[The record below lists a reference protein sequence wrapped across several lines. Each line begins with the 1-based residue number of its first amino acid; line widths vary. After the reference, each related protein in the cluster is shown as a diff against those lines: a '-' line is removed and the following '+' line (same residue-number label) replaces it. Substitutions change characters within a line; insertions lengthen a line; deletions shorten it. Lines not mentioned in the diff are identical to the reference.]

1 MKITVAETAGF
12 CYGVSRAVK
21 MALEA
26 AQGTVPC
33 VMLGPVIHNQ
43 SVIDHLRRA
52 GVEMVQQ
59 VGEIPEESMVIL
71 RSHGEGQEVYQALKA
86 RGAHVVD
93 TTCPFVSR
101 IHRLVREAQEEG
113 RRVVID
119 AGHGGD
125 DPGKVGINGANEK
138 DVNLE
143 IARLVKQ
150 YLEMSDV
157 EVVMTRESDEG
168 LNDADASNKKVQDM
182 KRRIALIEET
192 APALTVSIHQN
203 SYPEEYVHGAQV
215 FYYTGS
221 VQGQRLA
228 EHIQGQLVERVDPEN
243 KRQVKANDSYYLLKK
258 TGVPI
263 VIVECGFLSN
273 SAEAEK
279 LCTPEYQQRVA
290 WAIHMGILEYLNEN
304 EK

>member
-1 MKITVAETAGF
+1 MNRFQYKLSSIIMTVLLLASMLYVG
-12 CYGVSRAVK
+12 R
-21 MALEA
+21 EA
-26 AQGTVPC
+26 ADYVAGS
-33 VMLGPVIHNQ
+33 
-43 SVIDHLRRA
+43 SVETKEDKR
-52 GVEMVQQ
+52 
-59 VGEIPEESMVIL
+59 
-71 RSHGEGQEVYQALKA
+71 
-86 RGAHVVD
+86 
-93 TTCPFVSR
+93 C
-101 IHRLVREAQEEG
+101 
-113 RRVVID
+113 VVID

-138 DVNLE
+138 DVNLQ
-143 IARLVKQ
+143 IAELVKQ
-150 YLEMSDV
+150 YLEMNDV
-157 EVVMTRESDEG
+157 EVVMTRESDAG

-192 APALTVSIHQN
+192 APAVTVSIHQN

-221 VQGQRLA
+221 AQGQRLA
-228 EHIQGQLVERVDPEN
+228 ESIQKQMVENVDPEN

-273 SAEAEK
+273 STEAEK

-290 WAIHMGILEYLNEN
+290 WAIHMGILQYLNEN